1 MCPGRLEVRLPSPP
15 PFSLLDPWKKK
26 KKESWNQKERREI
39 GPSFPREAA
48 FSQASSLLLL
58 VDCSM
63 TGFPLSLA
71 LLARL
76 RSAPAS
82 NNWKTMFPFL
92 TVKWLS
98 APALRLKTKTC
109 RQKKGNQSEKR
120 KNMEIVNQDLDGSLS
135 LSLSTEI
142 PIYME
147 RDLSMNRPR
156 LSSIRI
162 DMSLWA
168 TTPIFICFGHVP
180 FRSEEEGLDLSILCR
195 EVCDLC

>member
-1 MCPGRLEVRLPSPP
+1 
-15 PFSLLDPWKKK
+15 
-26 KKESWNQKERREI
+26 
-39 GPSFPREAA
+39 
-48 FSQASSLLLL
+48 
-58 VDCSM
+58 
-63 TGFPLSLA
+63 
-71 LLARL
+71 
-76 RSAPAS
+76 
-82 NNWKTMFPFL
+82 MFPFL

-147 RDLSMNRPR
+147 RDLSMNRSR

-162 DMSLWA
+162 DMSL
-168 TTPIFICFGHVP
+168 
-180 FRSEEEGLDLSILCR
+180 
-195 EVCDLC
+195 